1 MAAKDR
7 RSLDERAQLLNL
19 WLDECPPIRWVA
31 DKCGIQPLAVAAAG
45 LLWVLL
51 FVLWGFM
58 GELVCKVVG
67 NLYPLYASFRALEDG
82 DHDEVSSWLTYWIT
96 FAAFTLLEG
105 VSIKLMSWLPL
116 YYVMRLAMIVWLF
129 LPATRGAQALYTW
142 GLAPLLRRYRP
153 QVDAALARSAQQL
166 CGTFCSEKL
175 REALRSKSGEAAN
188 GGIEELMAQELAKAA
203 ASRFV
208 GQVSSR
214 ARTASPRPSPMRR
227 SEGLVKET
235 EAVSAN

>member
-58 GELVCKVVG
+58 GELVCKDEASVVG

-116 YYVMRLAMIVWLF
+116 YYVMR
-129 LPATRGAQALYTW
+129 T
-142 GLAPLLRRYRP
+142 
-153 QVDAALARSAQQL
+153 VDAALARSAQQL

-188 GGIEELMAQELAKAA
+188 GGIEDTPGGGQPLCGPGELSGAHRVPKAQSDAQE
-203 ASRFV
+203 
-208 GQVSSR
+208 
-214 ARTASPRPSPMRR
+214 
-227 SEGLVKET
+227 
-235 EAVSAN
+235 